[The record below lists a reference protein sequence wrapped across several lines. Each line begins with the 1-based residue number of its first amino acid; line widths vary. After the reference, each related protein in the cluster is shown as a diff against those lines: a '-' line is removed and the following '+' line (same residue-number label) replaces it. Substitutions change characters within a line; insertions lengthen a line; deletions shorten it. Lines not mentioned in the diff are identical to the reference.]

1 MGVKMEATEVRSRA
15 DTLECIYENV
25 KMGADS
31 IINLLPK
38 VEDSR
43 LKSDMSVQL
52 SGYEK
57 FATRAR
63 NELKE
68 MGIEAQE
75 KGFMTK
81 AMARVGMELNTMMDT
96 SLSHIAEMMIEGS
109 TMGVTDTTKVIHEYE
124 GNPEC
129 RDVLDL
135 ARNIV
140 KFEEQNIEDMKKF
153 L

>member
-1 MGVKMEATEVRSRA
+1 MEATEVRSRA
-15 DTLECIYENV
+15 DTLACIYENV

-57 FATRAR
+57 FANRAR
-63 NELKE
+63 KELQE
-68 MGIEAQE
+68 MGIEAEE

-81 AMARVGMELNTMMDT
+81 AMAKVGMEFNTMMDV
-96 SLSHIAEMMIEGS
+96 SLSHIAEMMIQGS
-109 TMGVTDTTKVIHEYE
+109 NMGMIEMNKLLNTCERCDSEDGAV
-124 GNPEC
+124 G
-129 RDVLDL
+129 L
-135 ARNIV
+135 AREIV
-140 KFEEQNIEDMKKF
+140 AFEEKNLERMKKY

>member
-1 MGVKMEATEVRSRA
+1 MEATEVRSRA
-15 DTLECIYENV
+15 DTLACIYENV
-25 KMGADS
+25 KMGGDS
-31 IINLLPK
+31 IVDLMPK

-57 FATRAR
+57 YATRAR

-68 MGIEAQE
+68 MGIEAEE

-81 AMARVGMELNTMMDT
+81 AMAKVGMEFNTMMDT
-96 SLSHIAEMMIEGS
+96 SLSHIAEMMIQGS
-109 TMGVTDTTKVIHEYE
+109 NMGIVEMNKCINTCERGGCEDGAVK
-124 GNPEC
+124 
-129 RDVLDL
+129 L
-135 ARNIV
+135 AQEIV
-140 KFEEQNIEDMKKF
+140 EFEQQNLERMKKY

>member
-1 MGVKMEATEVRSRA
+1 MEATEVRSQA
-15 DTLECIYENV
+15 DTLACIYENV

-57 FATRAR
+57 FASQAR
-63 NELKE
+63 SELKE
-68 MGIEAQE
+68 MGIEAEE
-75 KGFMTK
+75 KGLMTK
-81 AMARVGMELNTMMDT
+81 TMARVGMEFSTMMDT
-96 SLSHIAEMMIEGS
+96 SLSHIAEMMIQGSNMGIVEMNKCINACERGGCEGGAVS
-109 TMGVTDTTKVIHEYE
+109 
-124 GNPEC
+124 
-129 RDVLDL
+129 L
-135 ARNIV
+135 ARDIV
-140 KFEEQNIEDMKKF
+140 AFEEQNLERMKKY

>member
-1 MGVKMEATEVRSRA
+1 MEATEVRSRA
-15 DTLECIYENV
+15 DTLACIYENV

-52 SGYEK
+52 SGYEE
-57 FATRAR
+57 FANRAR
-63 NELKE
+63 KELQE
-68 MGIEAQE
+68 MGIEAEE

-81 AMARVGMELNTMMDT
+81 AMAKMGMEFNTMIDT

-109 TMGVTDTTKVIHEYE
+109 NMGIVEMNKCINTCERGGCEE
-124 GNPEC
+124 GA
-129 RDVLDL
+129 VGL
-135 ARNIV
+135 ARESV
-140 KFEEQNIEDMKKF
+140 AFEEKNLELMKKY

>member
-1 MGVKMEATEVRSRA
+1 MEATEVRSRA
-15 DTLECIYENV
+15 DTLACIYENV

-31 IINLLPK
+31 IVNLMPK

-68 MGIEAQE
+68 MGIEAEE

-81 AMARVGMELNTMMDT
+81 AMAKVGMEFNTMMDT
-96 SLSHIAEMMIEGS
+96 SLSHIAEMMIQGS
-109 TMGVTDTTKVIHEYE
+109 NMGIVEMNKCINTCERGGCEDGAVK
-124 GNPEC
+124 
-129 RDVLDL
+129 L
-135 ARNIV
+135 AQEIV
-140 KFEEQNIEDMKKF
+140 EFEQQNLERMKKY

>member
-1 MGVKMEATEVRSRA
+1 MEATEVRSRA
-15 DTLECIYENV
+15 DTLACIYENV

-81 AMARVGMELNTMMDT
+81 AMARVGMEFNTMMDT
-96 SLSHIAEMMIEGS
+96 SLSHIAEMMIQGS
-109 TMGVTDTTKVIHEYE
+109 NMGIVEMDKCINTCERGGCEDGAV
-124 GNPEC
+124 
-129 RDVLDL
+129 RL
-135 ARNIV
+135 AQDIV
-140 KFEEQNIEDMKKF
+140 EFEQQNLERMKKY

>member
-1 MGVKMEATEVRSRA
+1 MEATEVRSRA
-15 DTLECIYENV
+15 DTLACIYENV

-57 FATRAR
+57 FATQAR

-68 MGIEAQE
+68 LGVEAEE

-81 AMARVGMELNTMMDT
+81 TMAKVGMELNTMMDA
-96 SLSHIAEMMIEGS
+96 SLSHIAEMMIQGS
-109 TMGVTDTTKVIHEYE
+109 NMGIVEMNKCLNTCERCGCEDGAVK
-124 GNPEC
+124 
-129 RDVLDL
+129 L
-135 ARNIV
+135 ARDIIE
-140 KFEEQNIEDMKKF
+140 FEEQNLERMKKY

>member
-1 MGVKMEATEVRSRA
+1 MEATEVRSRA
-15 DTLECIYENV
+15 DTLACIYENV
-25 KMGADS
+25 KMGTDS
-31 IINLLPK
+31 IVNLLPK

-57 FATRAR
+57 FATRAK

-68 MGIEAQE
+68 MGIEAEE

-81 AMARVGMELNTMMDT
+81 TMAKVGMEFNTMMDT
-96 SLSHIAEMMIEGS
+96 SLSHIAEMMIQGS
-109 TMGVTDTTKVIHEYE
+109 NMGIVEMNKCINTCERCGCEDGAV
-124 GNPEC
+124 
-129 RDVLDL
+129 DL
-135 ARNIV
+135 AREIV
-140 KFEEQNIEDMKKF
+140 AFEEKNLERMKKY

>member
-1 MGVKMEATEVRSRA
+1 MEATEVRSRE
-15 DTLECIYENV
+15 DTLACIYENV

-38 VEDSR
+38 VEDGR

-63 NELKE
+63 DELKK
-68 MGIEAQE
+68 MGVEAEE

-81 AMARVGMELNTMMDT
+81 TMAKVGMEFNTMMDT
-96 SLSHIAEMMIEGS
+96 SISHIAEMMIQGS
-109 TMGVTDTTKVIHEYE
+109 NMGIIEMNKCINTCARYGCEDGAV
-124 GNPEC
+124 G
-129 RDVLDL
+129 L
-135 ARNIV
+135 AREIV
-140 KFEEQNIEDMKKF
+140 EFEEKNLERMKKY